1 VYAQGCIGA
10 AWADIKVTPGY
21 IGKLLVLGLIMCVPI
36 LNFVVLGYLLHWSR
50 EVPFGGKTPMPAKY
64 VTGKNFEFGFY
75 AFVIGL
81 VVGLIVGVAGMILG
95 VVPVLGW
102 IAYMA
107 LALAGSVAI
116 SLMEMRMIMGYT
128 LGDGFNVKDIWQVAR
143 RNVGQLLLVTLVPG
157 IVATAIVS
165 VVGGIV
171 ITLALLL
178 GLGGAMPSIMASS
191 YASSVSAADVFSI
204 VGLIAGPTLFAVL
217 LVYVAGMIVETAAN
231 AITVRGLGHW
241 VARYAPEWT
250 ALAMPAAPVQ
260 PTPGYPQNPGT
271 PLQ

>member
-1 VYAQGCIGA
+1 MDQMNYTAPQPQPTQPAYAQGCIGA
-10 AWADIKVTPGY
+10 AWADIKATPGY

-128 LGDGFNVKDIWQVAR
+128 LGDGFNVKDMIKLR
-143 RNVGQLLLVTLVPG
+143 
-157 IVATAIVS
+157 
-165 VVGGIV
+165 
-171 ITLALLL
+171 
-178 GLGGAMPSIMASS
+178 SS
-191 YASSVSAADVFSI
+191 HS
-204 VGLIAGPTLFAVL
+204 P
-217 LVYVAGMIVETAAN
+217 
-231 AITVRGLGHW
+231 
-241 VARYAPEWT
+241 
-250 ALAMPAAPVQ
+250 
-260 PTPGYPQNPGT
+260 
-271 PLQ
+271 